1 MEGLDV
7 MVTKWV
13 LEIHHAKRVAR
24 VSSFSFTR
32 IIQRL
37 VPLYGKRSK
46 LKKLELL
53 KSSSYFVSGRAKSPV
68 KCPVYALLHL
78 WTLWTNF
85 TCSGRCV
92 GGGLSGIEHPQICP
106 YGAFYTEVELK
117 SCWYEKLRA

>member
-24 VSSFSFTR
+24 VSCFSFTR

-37 VPLYGKRSK
+37 VPFYGKRSK
-46 LKKLELL
+46 LKKLKLL
-53 KSSSYFVSGRAKSPV
+53 KSSSYFVSDRAKSPV
-68 KCPVYALLHL
+68 KCPMYACCICGLI
-78 WTLWTNF
+78 
-85 TCSGRCV
+85 SRAVV
-92 GGGLSGIEHPQICP
+92 GVGGLSGIEHPQICS